1 MPSDSTQI
9 SLASHSA
16 SGTTPSSTS
25 DLAVAAASSAQ
36 SSPARW
42 THLMT
47 DTALTCEPPAMP
59 SNPADLENDTSAP
72 AATRKD
78 LAAGD
83 ILACH
88 GKSSASAS
96 GTTVLPHTS
105 PNLL

>member
-1 MPSDSTQI
+1 
-9 SLASHSA
+9 
-16 SGTTPSSTS
+16 
-25 DLAVAAASSAQ
+25 
-36 SSPARW
+36 
-42 THLMT
+42 MT

-83 ILACH
+83 ILAYH